1 MNTYKAFDNL
11 KALSIELDTL
21 MVESDA
27 HIGAIDILCN
37 RILNEIDLIKI
48 NSTSEYVLLTKKHAK
63 AYIKKAKVEIKKYNQ
78 IGLRSNGNFMDILK
92 PAQVGVKIILNLD
105 Y

>member
-1 MNTYKAFDNL
+1 MDTYKTFENL

-27 HIGAIDILCN
+27 HIGAIEILCN
-37 RILNEIDLIKI
+37 SILNEIDLIKI
-48 NSTSEYVLLTKKHAK
+48 NSTSEYVLLTKNQAK
-63 AYIKKAKVEIKKYNQ
+63 AFIKKAKVEIKNYNN
-78 IGLRSNGNFMDILK
+78 IGLRSNGNFIDVLK
-92 PAQVGVKIILNLD
+92 PAQAGIKIILNLD